1 MIPRLSRTTECSQE
15 DLMSDAQRRYR
26 AIKTAL
32 LQALPTPPTSHQAQ
46 HINTLAALICGIVGA
61 RHTHLPKIADAAPGY
76 SRKRESRITRFR
88 RWLRNP
94 AVTYATYFLPFAQAL
109 LAALAHQPLL
119 LIMDGSTVGRGCLAL
134 LLCVV
139 YKGRALPLAWTVVRG
154 AKGHFP
160 ETAHTALL
168 AQLQPH
174 LPPDATVIFLGDGE
188 FDGTT
193 LQQTLHDYGW
203 HYTCRTA
210 VNTIIWCGDTPVR
223 FSAMGVQEDE
233 IVAVPGVHVTGA
245 RYGPVMVLGVWEQGH
260 AEPIYLVTNL
270 REVETAVRYYQK
282 RFRIETF
289 FSDQKSRGFQLQ
301 KSHLASPERLA
312 RLLLAAAL
320 AYLWIIYLGVQAVR
334 SGVAAWLDHPN
345 RADLSLFQLGL
356 SLLAWC
362 LDEDRPIPVAFA
374 VSLDAGP

>member
-1 MIPRLSRTTECSQE
+1 
-15 DLMSDAQRRYR
+15 MSDAHRRYR
-26 AIKTAL
+26 AIHQEL
-32 LQALPTPPTSHQAQ
+32 RQALPTPPNSHQAK
-46 HINTLAALICGIVGA
+46 HLTTLAALICGIVGA
-61 RHTHLPKIADAAPGY
+61 RHTQLPKIADAAPGFQA
-76 SRKRESRITRFR
+76 KRQSRITRFR
-88 RWLRNP
+88 RWLANP
-94 AVTYATYFLPFAQAL
+94 EVTYATYFLPFAQAL

-174 LPPDATVIFLGDGE
+174 VPPGATVIFLGDGE

-193 LQQTLHDYGW
+193 LQQTLAAYGW

-210 VNTIIWCGDTPVR
+210 VTTVIWCGDTLVH

-233 IVAVPGVHVTGA
+233 IVAVPGVRVTGA
-245 RYGPVMVLGVWEQGH
+245 RYGPVMVLGVWEKGH

-270 REVETAVRYYQK
+270 REVEAAVRYYQK

-289 FSDQKSRGFQLQ
+289 FSDQKSRGFQLH
-301 KSHLASPERLA
+301 KSHLSSPERLA
-312 RLLLAAAL
+312 RLLLATAL
-320 AYLWIIYLGVQAVR
+320 AYLWIIYLGAQAR
-334 SGVAAWLDHPN
+334 RAGVAAWLDHPH

-362 LDEDRPIPVAFA
+362 LDEDRPIPVAFT
-374 VSLDAGP
+374 VLLDADP

>member
-1 MIPRLSRTTECSQE
+1 
-15 DLMSDAQRRYR
+15 MSDAQRRYR

-203 HYTCRTA
+203 HDTCRTA

>member
-1 MIPRLSRTTECSQE
+1 
-15 DLMSDAQRRYR
+15 MSDAHRRYR
-26 AIKTAL
+26 AIHQEL
-32 LQALPTPPTSHQAQ
+32 LQALPTTPTSHQAK
-46 HINTLAALICGIVGA
+46 HLTTLAALICGIVGA
-61 RHTHLPKIADAAPGY
+61 RHTQLPKIADATPSFQA
-76 SRKRESRITRFR
+76 KRQSRITRFR
-88 RWLRNP
+88 RWLANP
-94 AVTYATYFLPFAQAL
+94 AVTYATFFLPFAQAL

-174 LPPDATVIFLGDGE
+174 VPPSATVIFLGDGE

-193 LQQTLHDYGW
+193 LQQTLAAYGW

-210 VNTIIWCGDTPVR
+210 VTTVIWCGDTPVH
-223 FSAMGVQEDE
+223 FSAMDVQEDE
-233 IVAVPGVHVTGA
+233 IVAVPGVRVTGA
-245 RYGPVMVLGVWEQGH
+245 RYGPVMVLGVWEKGH

-270 REVETAVRYYQK
+270 HEVEAAVRYYQK

-289 FSDQKSRGFQLQ
+289 FSDQKSRGFQLH
-301 KSHLASPERLA
+301 KSHLSSPERLA
-312 RLLLAAAL
+312 RLLLATAL
-320 AYLWIIYLGVQAVR
+320 AYLWIIYLGAQAR
-334 SGVAAWLDHPN
+334 RAGSAAWLDHPN

-362 LDEDRPIPVAFA
+362 LDEDRPIPVAFT
-374 VSLDAGP
+374 VLLDADP